1 MPVPA
6 HPKIY
11 HIVHVDN
18 LPSIIGDGWL
28 WSDSIMSQR
37 TDATVIGMGKIKRR
51 RLALPVSCHADTHVA
66 DYVPFYFCPRSI
78 MLYVIHR
85 GNAPGLQYRGGQ
97 GPIIHLEADLR
108 TVIQWADTEQR
119 RWAFSLSNAGA
130 EYAQFRSRR
139 EQLDEIKWTAV
150 NSRDFRSADVKEG
163 KQAEFLLYHSF
174 PWHLVERVG
183 VYSQRIAQRVS
194 SAMQPSTHR
203 PRVEIVEA
211 WYY

>member
-18 LPSIIGDGWL
+18 LPSIIGDGCL

-37 TDATVIGMGKIKRR
+37 MGTTIIGMGNIKRR
-51 RLALPVSCHADTHVA
+51 RLALPVSCHTHTHVG

-78 MLYVIHR
+78 MLYVIYR
-85 GNAPGLQYRGGQ
+85 ANAPELQYRGGQ
-97 GPIIHLEADLR
+97 EPIIHLEADLR

-119 RWAFSLSNAGA
+119 PWAFCLSNAGA
-130 EYAQFRSRR
+130 IYAQFRSHW
-139 EQLDEIKWTAV
+139 EQLDEIDWTAV
-150 NSRDFRSADVKEG
+150 ASKDFRNADVKEA
-163 KQAEFLLYHSF
+163 KQAEFLLHHSF
-174 PWHLVERVG
+174 PWHLFERVG
-183 VYSQRIAQRVS
+183 VYSQDIAQRVS
-194 SAMQPSTHR
+194 LAMQSSNHR
-203 PRVEIVEA
+203 PRLEIARA